1 MLSIHVGGAVSNV
14 VVRAEEPSSAGHGVA
29 PVSVAPSATA
39 GGVIPDFC
47 NVVDVGTV
55 VVDVDDV
62 DVELIEPRK
71 APRVESKT
79 TATTPPAAIC
89 VRRRAFRCR
98 AVAAVCAF
106 WRANCR

>member
-14 VVRAEEPSSAGHGVA
+14 VVRAEAPSSAGHGVA

-39 GGVIPDFC
+39 GGLIPDFC

-55 VVDVDDV
+55 VVVDDV

-71 APRVESKT
+71 APRVESDDGYDST
-79 TATTPPAAIC
+79 RGDLRTPTSLPLSSG
-89 VRRRAFRCR
+89 RCGLR
-98 AVAAVCAF
+98 LLAG
-106 WRANCR
+106 